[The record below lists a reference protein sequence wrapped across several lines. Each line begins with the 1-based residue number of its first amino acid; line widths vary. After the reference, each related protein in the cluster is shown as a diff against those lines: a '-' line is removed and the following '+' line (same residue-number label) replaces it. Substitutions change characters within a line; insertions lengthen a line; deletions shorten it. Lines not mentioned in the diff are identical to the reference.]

1 MSGSMTRKILLALA
15 VLVVLGL
22 ARCASPDSESKT
34 QSDSALSPEQV
45 RAVMQMIESKSG
57 SPEEGSE
64 QYSAEE
70 IKAAMR
76 EHIARRTRLG
86 IPGVFEITDLRTSH
100 QLKLRFVKIH
110 EPVRTLGGGL
120 YFACTK
126 FVAAGNPDK
135 VYDLDFW
142 IQPQDGELK
151 VYQENVHK
159 TPVLKDGEWTIRVR
173 YNYVNDHI
181 HLLR

>member
-1 MSGSMTRKILLALA
+1 MSATILRKFMLVLPIFL
-15 VLVVLGL
+15 VLVL
-22 ARCASPDSESKT
+22 ARCASPDSDSDS
-34 QSDSALSPEQV
+34 QSDAALSPEQV
-45 RAVMQMIESKSG
+45 QAVKQILASNSDTANNNDK
-57 SPEEGSE
+57 
-64 QYSAEE
+64 QYDAKA

-76 EHIARRTRLG
+76 DHIARRTRLG

-110 EPVRTLGGGL
+110 EPVRALGGGL

-126 FVAAGNPDK
+126 FVAAGQPDK

-142 IQPQDGELK
+142 IQPLNGDLK
-151 VYQENVHK
+151 IYQENVHK
-159 TPVLKDGEWTIRVR
+159 VPVLKDGEWTMRVR
-173 YNYVNDHI
+173 YNYVDNHI